1 MIDRAD
7 HASDPETALASIGE
21 GASDDELQVVYLW
34 SLNAED
40 AEDAMDLCAQ
50 IPVRLI
56 QRLSEVNRTAK
67 LWLVTRGAQAER
79 GSSST
84 TESALQAMTWGIG
97 RVLGLEQ
104 PDLLGRLIDLDPDCA
119 PEESAERLFREL
131 VQHDAEDQIVFRRD
145 ERLAPRLRHLAPG
158 KLGRTV
164 TRLRRDG
171 SYLVTGPFGNVGRR
185 VTRWLAESGAG
196 HLVLVS
202 RITVGADSDPVAEE
216 RARFVQDIRGL
227 GIPVTVVSGDVASAE
242 TVERVFGLF
251 GGECPPLR
259 GIFHMATSQNMTKLS
274 RLTRGELAEVLRPK
288 VLGCLYLARAM
299 QAHQPDFF
307 VSFSST
313 TALLGAESMAAY
325 AAANQ
330 FLDSFAAAQRAQGLP
345 MVSVNWGAWM
355 TSDAS
360 SQLRHLGL
368 VPMAAEKAL
377 AWMPQVLA
385 ASRAEAIIADVDW
398 KTLKALYESRRV
410 RPILSEVGAAGATPN
425 PATFT
430 AATEANFHGTSIAEV
445 VLAESAR
452 VLGFRGGDRPP
463 PDVPLTELGLDSLMA
478 VDLRNRLQTAIGRDL
493 PSTIVFDYPTVSKLT
508 AVMETMVWAAAGNP
522 SHNESTEQDE
532 VRI

>member
-1 MIDRAD
+1 
-7 HASDPETALASIGE
+7 
-21 GASDDELQVVYLW
+21 
-34 SLNAED
+34 
-40 AEDAMDLCAQ
+40 
-50 IPVRLI
+50 
-56 QRLSEVNRTAK
+56 
-67 LWLVTRGAQAER
+67 
-79 GSSST
+79 
-84 TESALQAMTWGIG
+84 
-97 RVLGLEQ
+97 
-104 PDLLGRLIDLDPDCA
+104 
-119 PEESAERLFREL
+119 
-131 VQHDAEDQIVFRRD
+131 
-145 ERLAPRLRHLAPG
+145 
-158 KLGRTV
+158 
-164 TRLRRDG
+164 
-171 SYLVTGPFGNVGRR
+171 
-185 VTRWLAESGAG
+185 
-196 HLVLVS
+196 
-202 RITVGADSDPVAEE
+202 
-216 RARFVQDIRGL
+216 
-227 GIPVTVVSGDVASAE
+227 
-242 TVERVFGLF
+242 
-251 GGECPPLR
+251 
-259 GIFHMATSQNMTKLS
+259 
-274 RLTRGELAEVLRPK
+274 
-288 VLGCLYLARAM
+288 
-299 QAHQPDFF
+299 
-307 VSFSST
+307 
-313 TALLGAESMAAY
+313 
-325 AAANQ
+325 
-330 FLDSFAAAQRAQGLP
+330 